1 MWRGSGA
8 RTSERRMVSAC
19 PVSDRA
25 VCLTEQPTL
34 RRRSG
39 CVPGMRGQEGLT
51 YLWVLLMVAGLGWG
65 LAAVAQLWTTYAARE
80 RERELLFVGEQFRR
94 AIASY
99 YESTPQP
106 MKQFPRALADLI
118 EDRRFPIPRRHLR
131 RLYADPMSGTRDWG
145 LVLAA
150 DKSIMGVYSKGQGTA
165 FRTSLPKTVTLEG
178 DGYGRW
184 QFVYVIGAP
193 ATGAGGAPSA
203 SGVAASP
210 PTGIPSQVPAAGL
223 VPVDISTAPSAPA
236 PVPVQKPQTEA
247 PKKPNE
253 CVGTRASDMRAC
265 AALGADPAAFERCL
279 RDSNRRYAA
288 CIRGAG
294 AAGLAS
300 P

>member
-1 MWRGSGA
+1 M
-8 RTSERRMVSAC
+8 
-19 PVSDRA
+19 
-25 VCLTEQPTL
+25 
-34 RRRSG
+34 RSG
-39 CVPGMRGQEGLT
+39 CAPIRRGTHGLT
-51 YLWVLLMVAGLGWG
+51 YLWVLLIVAGLGWG
-65 LAAVAQLWTTYAARE
+65 LAAAAQVWTTYAARE

-131 RLYADPMSGTRDWG
+131 RLYADPITGTRDWG
-145 LVLAA
+145 LVLTA
-150 DKSIMGVYSKGQGTA
+150 DRTIMGVYSKGRGTA
-165 FRTSLPKTVTLEG
+165 FRTSLPKTVTFEG

-193 ATGAGGAPSA
+193 APGAAAAAVA
-203 SGVAASP
+203 SGAAASP
-210 PTGIPSQVPAAGL
+210 SAGIVPQTSSPVLIPLDTG
-223 VPVDISTAPSAPA
+223 TATIAPA
-236 PVPVQKPQTEA
+236 PVQKPPAEP

-253 CVGTRASDMRAC
+253 CVGTRAADMRAC
-265 AALGADPAAFERCL
+265 AALGADATAFERCL

-288 CIRGAG
+288 CIRSAG